1 MSQPP
6 SHNRRIIELR
16 KHPRIFTP
24 SGALFSLKRLI
35 SPAQFEEHTEG
46 EGTLIELSLGGCRLL
61 SDIPLE
67 IGERYNLILQVTKE
81 SCRIRLYRSPISR
94 GMSLNGTIL
103 SCKSPRKAA
112 PSLLRQPS
120 CDGHRRVPTGSS
132 LPPCNQSMNRTTAA
146 STRMGQLSLV
156 TCR

>member
-67 IGERYNLILQVTKE
+67 IGERYNLILQVTKKNCPILVEAAVVRWIQE
-81 SCRIRLYRSPISR
+81 STYGLKFTSLQSIHESHLRELLLDIR
-94 GMSLNGTIL
+94 
-103 SCKSPRKAA
+103 
-112 PSLLRQPS
+112 
-120 CDGHRRVPTGSS
+120 H
-132 LPPCNQSMNRTTAA
+132 PPF
-146 STRMGQLSLV
+146 
-156 TCR
+156 

>member
-1 MSQPP
+1 MSKPP

-35 SPAQFEEHTEG
+35 SPAQSEEHTEG

-67 IGERYNLILQVTKE
+67 IGERYNLILQVTKKSCPILVEAAVVRWTQE
-81 SCRIRLYRSPISR
+81 STYGLKFTSLQSIHESHLRELLLDIR
-94 GMSLNGTIL
+94 
-103 SCKSPRKAA
+103 
-112 PSLLRQPS
+112 
-120 CDGHRRVPTGSS
+120 H
-132 LPPCNQSMNRTTAA
+132 PPF
-146 STRMGQLSLV
+146 
-156 TCR
+156 

>member
-6 SHNRRIIELR
+6 SHNQRIIELR

-35 SPAQFEEHTEG
+35 SPAQSEEHTEG

-67 IGERYNLILQVTKE
+67 IGERYNLILQVTKTSCPILVEAAVVRWTKE
-81 SCRIRLYRSPISR
+81 STYGLKFTSLQSIHESHLRELLLDIR
-94 GMSLNGTIL
+94 
-103 SCKSPRKAA
+103 
-112 PSLLRQPS
+112 
-120 CDGHRRVPTGSS
+120 H
-132 LPPCNQSMNRTTAA
+132 PPF
-146 STRMGQLSLV
+146 
-156 TCR
+156 

>member
-35 SPAQFEEHTEG
+35 SLAQSEEHTEG

-67 IGERYNLILQVTKE
+67 IGERYNLILQVTKKSCPILVEAAVVRWTKE
-81 SCRIRLYRSPISR
+81 STYGLKFTSLQSIHESHLRELLLDIR
-94 GMSLNGTIL
+94 
-103 SCKSPRKAA
+103 
-112 PSLLRQPS
+112 
-120 CDGHRRVPTGSS
+120 H
-132 LPPCNQSMNRTTAA
+132 PPF
-146 STRMGQLSLV
+146 
-156 TCR
+156 

>member
-24 SGALFSLKRLI
+24 SGALFSLKRLT
-35 SPAQFEEHTEG
+35 SPAQSEEHTEG

-67 IGERYNLILQVTKE
+67 IGERYNLILQVTKKSCPILVEAAVVRWTQE
-81 SCRIRLYRSPISR
+81 STYGLKFTSLQSIHESHLRELLLDIR
-94 GMSLNGTIL
+94 
-103 SCKSPRKAA
+103 
-112 PSLLRQPS
+112 
-120 CDGHRRVPTGSS
+120 H
-132 LPPCNQSMNRTTAA
+132 PPF
-146 STRMGQLSLV
+146 
-156 TCR
+156 

>member
-35 SPAQFEEHTEG
+35 SQAQSEEHTEG

-67 IGERYNLILQVTKE
+67 IGERYNLILQVTKKSCPILVEAAVVRWTKE
-81 SCRIRLYRSPISR
+81 STYGLKFTSLQSIHESHLRELLLDIR
-94 GMSLNGTIL
+94 
-103 SCKSPRKAA
+103 
-112 PSLLRQPS
+112 
-120 CDGHRRVPTGSS
+120 H
-132 LPPCNQSMNRTTAA
+132 PPF
-146 STRMGQLSLV
+146 
-156 TCR
+156 

>member
-35 SPAQFEEHTEG
+35 SPAQSEEHTEG

-67 IGERYNLILQVTKE
+67 IGERYNLILQVTKKSCPILVEAAVVRWTKERTYGLKFTSLQSIHE
-81 SCRIRLYRSPISR
+81 SHLRELLLDIR
-94 GMSLNGTIL
+94 
-103 SCKSPRKAA
+103 
-112 PSLLRQPS
+112 
-120 CDGHRRVPTGSS
+120 H
-132 LPPCNQSMNRTTAA
+132 PPF
-146 STRMGQLSLV
+146 
-156 TCR
+156 

>member
-35 SPAQFEEHTEG
+35 SPAQSEEHTEG

-67 IGERYNLILQVTKE
+67 IGERYNLILQVTKKSCPILVEAAVVRWTKE
-81 SCRIRLYRSPISR
+81 STYGLKFTSLQSIHESHLRELLLDIR
-94 GMSLNGTIL
+94 
-103 SCKSPRKAA
+103 
-112 PSLLRQPS
+112 
-120 CDGHRRVPTGSS
+120 H
-132 LPPCNQSMNRTTAA
+132 PPF
-146 STRMGQLSLV
+146 
-156 TCR
+156 

>member
-1 MSQPP
+1 MSQPS

-35 SPAQFEEHTEG
+35 SPAQSEEHTEG

-67 IGERYNLILQVTKE
+67 IGERYNLILQVTKKSCPILVEAAVVRWTKE
-81 SCRIRLYRSPISR
+81 STYGLKFTSLQSIHESHLRELLLDIR
-94 GMSLNGTIL
+94 
-103 SCKSPRKAA
+103 
-112 PSLLRQPS
+112 
-120 CDGHRRVPTGSS
+120 H
-132 LPPCNQSMNRTTAA
+132 PPF
-146 STRMGQLSLV
+146 
-156 TCR
+156 

>member
-6 SHNRRIIELR
+6 SRNRRIIELR

-35 SPAQFEEHTEG
+35 SPAQSEEHTEG

-81 SCRIRLYRSPISR
+81 SCPILVEAAVVRWTKESTYGLKFTSLQSIHESHLRELLLDIR
-94 GMSLNGTIL
+94 
-103 SCKSPRKAA
+103 
-112 PSLLRQPS
+112 
-120 CDGHRRVPTGSS
+120 H
-132 LPPCNQSMNRTTAA
+132 PPF
-146 STRMGQLSLV
+146 
-156 TCR
+156 

>member
-67 IGERYNLILQVTKE
+67 IGERYNLILQVTKKSCPILVETVVVRWTQEGTYGLKFTSIQSNDE
-81 SCRIRLYRSPISR
+81 SHLRELLLDIR
-94 GMSLNGTIL
+94 
-103 SCKSPRKAA
+103 
-112 PSLLRQPS
+112 
-120 CDGHRRVPTGSS
+120 H
-132 LPPCNQSMNRTTAA
+132 PPF
-146 STRMGQLSLV
+146 
-156 TCR
+156 

>member
-35 SPAQFEEHTEG
+35 SPARFEEHTEG

-67 IGERYNLILQVTKE
+67 IGERYNLILQVTKKSCPILVDAAVVRWTQE
-81 SCRIRLYRSPISR
+81 STYGLKFTSLQSIHESHLRELLLDIR
-94 GMSLNGTIL
+94 
-103 SCKSPRKAA
+103 
-112 PSLLRQPS
+112 
-120 CDGHRRVPTGSS
+120 H
-132 LPPCNQSMNRTTAA
+132 PPF
-146 STRMGQLSLV
+146 
-156 TCR
+156 

>member
-35 SPAQFEEHTEG
+35 SPAQPEEHTEG

-67 IGERYNLILQVTKE
+67 IGERYNLILQVTKKSCPILVEAAVVRWTKE
-81 SCRIRLYRSPISR
+81 STYGLKFTSLQSIHESHLRELLLDIR
-94 GMSLNGTIL
+94 
-103 SCKSPRKAA
+103 
-112 PSLLRQPS
+112 
-120 CDGHRRVPTGSS
+120 H
-132 LPPCNQSMNRTTAA
+132 PPF
-146 STRMGQLSLV
+146 
-156 TCR
+156 

>member
-35 SPAQFEEHTEG
+35 SPAQSEEHTEG

-67 IGERYNLILQVTKE
+67 IGERYNLILQVTKKSCPILVEAAVVRWTQE
-81 SCRIRLYRSPISR
+81 STYGLKFTSLQSIHESHLRELLLDIR
-94 GMSLNGTIL
+94 
-103 SCKSPRKAA
+103 
-112 PSLLRQPS
+112 
-120 CDGHRRVPTGSS
+120 H
-132 LPPCNQSMNRTTAA
+132 PPF
-146 STRMGQLSLV
+146 
-156 TCR
+156 

>member
-35 SPAQFEEHTEG
+35 SPAQSEEHTEG

-67 IGERYNLILQVTKE
+67 IGERYNLILQVTKKSCPILVEAAIVRWTKE
-81 SCRIRLYRSPISR
+81 STYGLKFTSLQSIHESHLRELLLDIR
-94 GMSLNGTIL
+94 
-103 SCKSPRKAA
+103 
-112 PSLLRQPS
+112 
-120 CDGHRRVPTGSS
+120 H
-132 LPPCNQSMNRTTAA
+132 PPF
-146 STRMGQLSLV
+146 
-156 TCR
+156 

>member
-24 SGALFSLKRLI
+24 SGALFSLKRLT
-35 SPAQFEEHTEG
+35 SPAHSEEHTEG

-67 IGERYNLILQVTKE
+67 IGERYNLILQVTKKSCPILVEAAVVRWTKE
-81 SCRIRLYRSPISR
+81 STYGLKFTSLQSIHESHLRELLLDIR
-94 GMSLNGTIL
+94 
-103 SCKSPRKAA
+103 
-112 PSLLRQPS
+112 
-120 CDGHRRVPTGSS
+120 H
-132 LPPCNQSMNRTTAA
+132 PPF
-146 STRMGQLSLV
+146 
-156 TCR
+156 

>member
-35 SPAQFEEHTEG
+35 SPAQSEEHTEG

-67 IGERYNLILQVTKE
+67 IGERYNLILQVTKKSCPILVEAAVVRWAKE
-81 SCRIRLYRSPISR
+81 STYGLKFTSLQSIHESHLRELLLDIR
-94 GMSLNGTIL
+94 
-103 SCKSPRKAA
+103 
-112 PSLLRQPS
+112 
-120 CDGHRRVPTGSS
+120 H
-132 LPPCNQSMNRTTAA
+132 PPF
-146 STRMGQLSLV
+146 
-156 TCR
+156 

>member
-35 SPAQFEEHTEG
+35 SPAQSEEHTEG

-81 SCRIRLYRSPISR
+81 SCPILVEAAVVRWTKESTYGLKFTSLQSIHESHLRELLLDIR
-94 GMSLNGTIL
+94 
-103 SCKSPRKAA
+103 
-112 PSLLRQPS
+112 
-120 CDGHRRVPTGSS
+120 H
-132 LPPCNQSMNRTTAA
+132 PPF
-146 STRMGQLSLV
+146 
-156 TCR
+156 

>member
-35 SPAQFEEHTEG
+35 SPAQSEEHTEG

-67 IGERYNLILQVTKE
+67 IGERYNLILQVTKKSCPILVDAAVVRWTKE
-81 SCRIRLYRSPISR
+81 STYGLKFTSLQSIHESHLRELLLDIR
-94 GMSLNGTIL
+94 
-103 SCKSPRKAA
+103 
-112 PSLLRQPS
+112 
-120 CDGHRRVPTGSS
+120 H
-132 LPPCNQSMNRTTAA
+132 PPF
-146 STRMGQLSLV
+146 
-156 TCR
+156 